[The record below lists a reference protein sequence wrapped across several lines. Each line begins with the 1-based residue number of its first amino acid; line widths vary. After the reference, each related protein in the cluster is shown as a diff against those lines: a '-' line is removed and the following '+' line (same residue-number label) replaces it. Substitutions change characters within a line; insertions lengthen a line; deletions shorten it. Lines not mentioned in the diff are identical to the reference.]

1 MAYISSRDN
10 RFYVALEQSYGH
22 AAASSSFNRIPAVK
36 LVARQ
41 QRGRAERKDKT
52 GSRTFAGYPAGERRV
67 TTFELHTYMR
77 DWPDQS
83 REPGYGPLFQACF
96 GRPAAM
102 ANQLP
107 ISAVSSP
114 NRVAFGTAH
123 GLTPGQA
130 VAYGADLRFVAAV
143 VDDHTVQLNAPFS
156 IQPATGTTTGVTA
169 TYLPGSE
176 LSSAT
181 IVDYWSPGT
190 AVQRLIYGAAVDDL
204 QIQVNGDFHG
214 FQFSGPACDIVDSSS
229 FQQGQAGLSAF
240 PAEPTPAS
248 FNYSIVPGHLGQV
261 WLGSAP
267 DQFFTL
273 TSGTVKFANNA
284 ELRDREFGSS
294 LARGISAGARSV
306 TVDLTIYQ
314 QDDAQT
320 KALYQAARQESPVS
334 VMLQLGQQPGQLTA
348 IYLKGVTLA
357 TPEFDDAEVR
367 QQWVFKSCRAQ
378 GIADDEISIAFG

>member
-22 AAASSSFNRIPAVK
+22 AAASGSFSRIPAVK

-41 QRGRAERKDKT
+41 QRERAERKDKT
-52 GSRTFAGYPAGERRV
+52 GSRTFAGYPAGGRRA
-67 TTFELHTYMR
+67 TTYELHTYMR
-77 DWPDQS
+77 DWPDQT

-102 ANQLP
+102 ASQLP
-107 ISAVSSP
+107 ISAVSNP
-114 NRVAFGTAH
+114 NHITFGAPH

-143 VDDHTVQLNAPFS
+143 VDDHTVQVNAPFS
-156 IQPATGTTTGVTA
+156 VQPAVGTTTGITA
-169 TYLPGSE
+169 TYGPGTE

-181 IVDYWSPGT
+181 ILDFWSPGT

-204 QIQVNGDFHG
+204 QIHVNGDFHG
-214 FQFSGPACDIVDSSS
+214 FQFSGPACDIADSSS
-229 FQQGQAGLSAF
+229 FQQGQAGLNAF
-240 PAEPTPAS
+240 PAEPAPAN
-248 FNYSIVPGHLGQV
+248 FDYAIVPGHLGQV

-267 DQFFTL
+267 DQFFTV
-273 TSGTVKFANNA
+273 TTATVKFANNA
-284 ELRDREFGSS
+284 GLRDHEFGSI
-294 LARGISAGARSV
+294 LARGISPGVRSV
-306 TVDLTIYQ
+306 TVDLNIYQ

-334 VMLQLGQQPGQLTA
+334 VMLQLGQQPGQLTG
-348 IYLKGVTLA
+348 IYLKGVILA
-357 TPEFDDAEVR
+357 TPEFDDAEMR
-367 QQWVFKSCRAQ
+367 QQWVFKNCRAQ